1 MAQVNGQEV
10 IELIEEIMPP
20 IQRSDAVCN
29 IHMCFVN
36 STDDINSVVF
46 LKDLQRKTEVYI
58 SVDMINSVYNGDE
71 ALCRMLH
78 NLIVL
83 LNIISYSSPIRAN
96 TLTIVLQNKSLR
108 KLFLN
113 NHIFSAECLETL
125 SIGLQNNTSLKNLF
139 LSESN
144 IGNIGANFIANA
156 LKINKTLRKLTIEN
170 NNISFDGAEFL
181 ARALQYN
188 TSLTTLNISNNNIG
202 DRGAEAIANALDCN
216 TTLLRIS
223 LGNNNIGPDGAE
235 FLASALHNNARLID
249 FDINYNNIG
258 DVGAEAFALALRINK
273 SITSIHMSV
282 NNISIVGFT
291 SLASAVSSNTTL
303 LNISIYEVIHR
314 IPREITNTIKKIQI
328 RNEAMRQLQLWS
340 PWVHLSFP
348 MQCHPMVMST
358 LLCNEETSNEN
369 EYSNS
374 LRLPSQVW
382 MYIFSFLQRQQ
393 FY

>member
-1 MAQVNGQEV
+1 MD
-10 IELIEEIMPP
+10 PP
-20 IQRSDAVCN
+20 PPLTRSDAICN
-29 IHMCFVN
+29 NRMCFVN
-36 STDDINSVVF
+36 TTDDINSVEF
-46 LKDLQRKTEVYI
+46 LKTLQRKTEVYI

-71 ALCRMLH
+71 ALCSMLH
-78 NLIVL
+78 ELIEL
-83 LNIISYSSPIRAN
+83 LNIISDSSPIRAN
-96 TLTIVLQNKSLR
+96 TLTIVLQNKTLS

-113 NHIFSAECLETL
+113 NHILSLECLETL
-125 SIGLQNNTSLKNLF
+125 CFGLQNNTSLKALF
-139 LSESN
+139 LSEN
-144 IGNIGANFIANA
+144 NFGYIGAKFISDA
-156 LKINKTLRKLTIEN
+156 LKINSSLTQLTIEQ
-170 NNISFDGAEFL
+170 NNIGVSGAQYL
-181 ARALQYN
+181 AIGLQYN

-258 DVGAEAFALALRINK
+258 DVGAEALAIALQYNTTL
-273 SITSIHMSV
+273 TSIEICM
-282 NNISIVGFT
+282 NKIGIVGFT

-303 LNISIYEVIHR
+303 LNISIYEVMHHL
-314 IPREITNTIKKIQI
+314 IPQEITNTIKKIQI
-328 RNEAMRQLQLWS
+328 RNQEMRQFQLWS
-340 PWVHLSFP
+340 PWLHLSFP

-358 LLCNEETSNEN
+358 LLCNEETSNETSNDN

-393 FY
+393 FE